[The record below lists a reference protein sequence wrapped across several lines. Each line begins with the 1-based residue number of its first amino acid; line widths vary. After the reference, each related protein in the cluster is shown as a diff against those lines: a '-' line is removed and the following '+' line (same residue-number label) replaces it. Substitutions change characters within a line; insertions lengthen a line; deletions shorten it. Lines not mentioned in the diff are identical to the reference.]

1 MPAFFFR
8 FPTKSD
14 GFSTGSGK
22 CHQNHALT
30 EMLLY
35 FDYISIIFDPQG
47 ISHGSR
53 PSALSSLPS
62 RSLPTELSQAISHGF
77 LSVHLCRF
85 RIAPPPRGKVN
96 YKREPKHRRCFWEQ
110 DVLIWC
116 SKNKAPVYHDIPIV
130 SPLYLDNSN
139 LKATPRGGKHPNP
152 NHHSSDV
159 ELSWY
164 SLTFRAI
171 LYHIV
176 PSFLLVN
183 PRFLILKLPLNI
195 ATSSFLLVKYG
206 QDSHFYLFHGV
217 PKIISDQTPSFPWHS
232 H

>member
-1 MPAFFFR
+1 MINSHAHLPNRGCLRFFFR

-110 DVLIWC
+110 RKPKENHRIHPAPNQRK
-116 SKNKAPVYHDIPIV
+116 SKETKGNRRKPKETKGKPLKTIESNQPKPKPKEHGRIHPAP
-130 SPLYLDNSN
+130 SQRKSN
-139 LKATPRGGKHPNP
+139 DRKPKETEGSERK
-152 NHHSSDV
+152 SKD
-159 ELSWY
+159 
-164 SLTFRAI
+164 T
-171 LYHIV
+171 
-176 PSFLLVN
+176 LL
-183 PRFLILKLPLNI
+183 
-195 ATSSFLLVKYG
+195 
-206 QDSHFYLFHGV
+206 
-217 PKIISDQTPSFPWHS
+217 
-232 H
+232 